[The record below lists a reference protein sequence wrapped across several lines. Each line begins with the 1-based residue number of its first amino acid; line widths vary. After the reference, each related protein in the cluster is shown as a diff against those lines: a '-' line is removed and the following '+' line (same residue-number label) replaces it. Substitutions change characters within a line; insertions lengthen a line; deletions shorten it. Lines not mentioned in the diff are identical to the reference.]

1 MRCYMQGF
9 FYADTCSTTPEEIVN
24 KKGSSL
30 RVSLEVVGKY
40 LGSASESDL
49 QYISVMGTYG

>member
-1 MRCYMQGF
+1 MQGF
-9 FYADTCSTTPEEIVN
+9 FYAGTCSTTPEEIVN